1 MAYSQI
7 LTAAI
12 ETQVY
17 DVLHSL
23 LLKIASDYDLDH
35 GVLVERYL
43 ISGREGSP
51 PPQYIYKRT
60 EGDIPDAPVK
70 APRKAKVRVSK
81 KDSDSEEEVAPKR
94 ARKTKPKS
102 DAEDDREGKC
112 TSLTAKG
119 TLCKNNAFGGGCTCR
134 VHTPKD
140 GKATKEPKEKKKA
153 KGGKSKKG
161 EPEHS
166 HKMDELAASDCE
178 LCETHGNPLRG
189 EQEFELEDEKEVLAK
204 LEDSDSEEAEAAVDR
219 EYQSR
224 KAALED
230 EEEMSEEELQA
241 LADELEEAV
250 DSDSEYHPESEEEL
264 D

>member
-7 LTAAI
+7 LSAAI

-51 PPQYIYKRT
+51 PPQYIYKST
-60 EGDIPDAPVK
+60 GGDIPDAPVK
-70 APRKAKVRVSK
+70 GPRKAKVQVSK

-94 ARKTKPKS
+94 ARKTKRKS
-102 DAEDDREGKC
+102 DEDDREGKC

-134 VHTPKD
+134 VHTPKE
-140 GKATKEPKEKKKA
+140 GKAPKEKEKKKA
-153 KGGKSKKG
+153 KGGKAKKV
-161 EPEHS
+161 EPEHR

-178 LCETHGNPLRG
+178 LCETHGNPLEG
-189 EQEFELEDEKEVLAK
+189 EQEFELEGEQEVLAA
-204 LEDSDSEEAEAAVDR
+204 LRAEDSDSEEMEAPVDR
-219 EYQSR
+219 EYQRR
-224 KAALED
+224 KVAEED
-230 EEEMSEEELQA
+230 EMSEEELQA
-241 LADELEEAV
+241 LAQELEDAV
-250 DSDSEYHPESEEEL
+250 GSGSEYSPESEEDL

>member
-23 LLKIASDYDLDH
+23 LLKIANDYDLDH

-51 PPQYIYKRT
+51 PPQYIYKST
-60 EGDIPDAPVK
+60 DVDIPDAPVK

-94 ARKTKPKS
+94 ARKTKDKAG
-102 DAEDDREGKC
+102 AEDREGKC

-178 LCETHGNPLRG
+178 LCETHGNPMRG

-204 LEDSDSEEAEAAVDR
+204 LDDSDSEEAEAAVDR

-224 KAALED
+224 KAAED
-230 EEEMSEEELQA
+230 EDEMSEEELQA

-250 DSDSEYHPESEEEL
+250 DSGSEYHPESEEEL

>member
-7 LTAAI
+7 LSAAI

-51 PPQYIYKRT
+51 PPQYIYKST
-60 EGDIPDAPVK
+60 GGDIPDAPVK
-70 APRKAKVRVSK
+70 GPRKAKVQVST

-94 ARKTKPKS
+94 KTKAKRKS
-102 DAEDDREGKC
+102 DADDREGKC

-119 TLCKNNAFGGGCTCR
+119 ALCKNNAFGGGCTCR
-134 VHTPKD
+134 VHMPKE
-140 GKATKEPKEKKKA
+140 GKASKEKEKKKA
-153 KGGKSKKG
+153 KGGKAKKV

-178 LCETHGNPLRG
+178 LCETHGNPLEG
-189 EQEFELEDEKEVLAK
+189 EQEFEVEDVKEVLAA
-204 LEDSDSEEAEAAVDR
+204 LRAEDSDSEEMEAPVDR
-219 EYQSR
+219 D
-224 KAALED
+224 ED
-230 EEEMSEEELQA
+230 EMSEEELQA
-241 LADELEEAV
+241 LADELEDAV
-250 DSDSEYHPESEEEL
+250 GSGSEYSPESEEDL